1 MTDQAHPVEGG
12 KPAAPRGRGS
22 EARGSGSASRGD
34 ADADSRTLGAGANL
48 HERVL
53 DAVGRDIVSGA
64 LPPGVVVTT
73 EELRGRYEVSLSVVR
88 EVVRVLE
95 SLGMVRPVR
104 RLGLV
109 ILAMSE
115 WTILDPLVIRWR
127 MALRPARLLRS
138 LTELRVAI
146 EPEAAA
152 LAAAHAEP
160 GEAEEILLLAARMRA
175 AGRTGDVEAFLTA
188 DAAFH
193 RAVLRAGGNELFA
206 SFDTVVAEILAGRT
220 AEGLQPTHPHPEAL
234 QWHVE
239 VADAIG
245 SQDRERAREA
255 MAKIV
260 ARAFDEMAPV
270 WADVP
275 REG

>member
-1 MTDQAHPVEGG
+1 MA
-12 KPAAPRGRGS
+12 
-22 EARGSGSASRGD
+22 
-34 ADADSRTLGAGANL
+34 ADANPPPRENL
-48 HERVL
+48 HGQVVE
-53 DAVGRDIVSGA
+53 AIGRDIVSEA
-64 LPPGVVVTT
+64 LPPGVVVKT
-73 EELRGRYEVSLSVVR
+73 EELRARYDVSLSVIR
-88 EVVRVLE
+88 EAVRVLE

-115 WTILDPLVIRWR
+115 WTILDPLVVRWR
-127 MALRPARLLRS
+127 MAVRPARQLRS

-146 EPEAAA
+146 EPEAAG
-152 LAAAHAEP
+152 LAATYADAEA
-160 GEAEEILLLAARMRA
+160 AEEIMRLAARMRA
-175 AGRTGDVEAFLTA
+175 AGRTGDVSAFLDA

-220 AEGLQPTHPHPEAL
+220 AEGLQPQFPHPDAL
-234 QWHVE
+234 QWHFD

-245 SQDRERAREA
+245 GEEPDRARQA

-260 ARAFDEMAPV
+260 AKAYDEMSSV
-270 WADVP
+270 WDGEP
-275 REG
+275 RRT